1 MSQTPAVPTSAPGA
15 NHNWMI
21 GIEGMTCASCVSRV
35 EKALGKVPGVRHASV
50 SLATESATVEAAPDV
65 PPEALRA
72 AVEKAGYQVAATEIE
87 LVIEGM
93 TCASCVSRIERALDR
108 VPGVLGTT
116 VNLATERATVRVLE
130 GAAQPEQLTAAVERA
145 GYRAHV
151 PETGKPAHSQPS
163 VWREAWPVV
172 VAALLSAP
180 LLVPMVTAPFG
191 AHAMLPAWLQWLLA
205 TPVQFWLGARF
216 YRASWKALR
225 AGTANMDVL
234 VALGTSAAYGLSTY
248 LWLTRGGNTMPDLYF
263 DAAAI
268 VITLI
273 LFGRWLEARAKRH
286 TADAIRALETL
297 RPDTA
302 RVVRDGVEKEVSVS
316 AMQVGDQVVIRP
328 GERVPVDG
336 VVTSGA
342 SQLDESLLTGESL
355 PVAKAEGD
363 PVIGGAI
370 NGDGLLHVRT
380 TAIGAETA
388 LSRII
393 RLVEHAQAAKAPIQ
407 RLVDKVAAVFVPAV
421 LAVASVTLFGWW
433 FAGGGLEHAI
443 IVAVTVLVVACPCSL
458 GLATP
463 TAIMVGTGMGARHGI
478 LIKDAEALEVAHRIR
493 TVAFDKTGT
502 LTEGKPRLVAHVSA
516 RGVEPSELLQLAASV
531 QAGSSHPLAE
541 AVMLEAS
548 QKNVIPLP
556 AQAVQALGGRG
567 MAATVTRNGA
577 VVDLRL
583 GSSRL
588 MEEAGVDIAPFL
600 ERASELEQAGRTV
613 SWLADVAGEP
623 RLLGVLAF
631 GDRVKPGAREAVQR
645 LHALGVRTVM
655 VTGDNAGSAQA
666 VADQLG
672 IDQVVAKVLPENKA
686 ETVAALKK
694 DGGAVAMVGDGIND
708 APALAAADV
717 GIAMATG
724 TDVAMHTAGVTL
736 MRGDVALVADAIDLS
751 RRTWSKIRQNLFWAF
766 AYNVIGIGLSAFG
779 VLSPVIAG
787 AAMAASSVSVVGN
800 ALLLKR
806 WRPASAKAPARA
818 HSSAVMGV
826 NTPACRPR

>member
-1 MSQTPAVPTSAPGA
+1 
-15 NHNWMI
+15 
-21 GIEGMTCASCVSRV
+21 
-35 EKALGKVPGVRHASV
+35 
-50 SLATESATVEAAPDV
+50 
-65 PPEALRA
+65 
-72 AVEKAGYQVAATEIE
+72 
-87 LVIEGM
+87 
-93 TCASCVSRIERALDR
+93 
-108 VPGVLGTT
+108 
-116 VNLATERATVRVLE
+116 
-130 GAAQPEQLTAAVERA
+130 
-145 GYRAHV
+145 
-151 PETGKPAHSQPS
+151 
-163 VWREAWPVV
+163 
-172 VAALLSAP
+172 
-180 LLVPMVTAPFG
+180 
-191 AHAMLPAWLQWLLA
+191 
-205 TPVQFWLGARF
+205 
-216 YRASWKALR
+216 
-225 AGTANMDVL
+225 
-234 VALGTSAAYGLSTY
+234 
-248 LWLTRGGNTMPDLYF
+248 
-263 DAAAI
+263 
-268 VITLI
+268 
-273 LFGRWLEARAKRH
+273 
-286 TADAIRALETL
+286 
-297 RPDTA
+297 
-302 RVVRDGVEKEVSVS
+302 VVRDGAEEEVSVS
-316 AMQVGDQVVIRP
+316 AVQVGDMVVIRP

-355 PVAKAEGD
+355 PVAKVEGD
-363 PVIGGAI
+363 AVIGGAI

-407 RLVDKVAAVFVPAV
+407 RLVDKVAAVFVPVV
-421 LAVASVTLFGWW
+421 LAIALVTLFGWW
-433 FAGGGLEHAI
+433 FVGGGLEHAI

-502 LTEGKPRLVAHVSA
+502 LTEGKPRLVAQVSA

-548 QKNVIPLP
+548 QNNVIPLA
-556 AQAVQALGGRG
+556 AQAVQALAGRG

-600 ERASELEQAGRTV
+600 ERASELERAGRTV
-613 SWLADVAGEP
+613 SWLSDVTGEP
-623 RLLGVLAF
+623 RLLGLLAF

-645 LHALGVRTVM
+645 LRALGVRTVM

-686 ETVAALKK
+686 ETVTALKK

-787 AAMAASSVSVVGN
+787 AAMAASSVSVVSN

-806 WRPASAKAPARA
+806 WQPASAKVPARVR
-818 HSSAVMGV
+818 SSAVMGV
-826 NTPACRPR
+826 NT

>member
-1 MSQTPAVPTSAPGA
+1 MTQTSTSAGA
-15 NHNWMI
+15 ASEASHSWMI
-21 GIEGMTCASCVSRV
+21 GIEGMSCASCVSRV
-35 EKALGKVPGVRHASV
+35 EKALDKVPGVRHASV
-50 SLATESATVEAAPDV
+50 SLATESATVEAAADV
-65 PPEALRA
+65 LPEALRA
-72 AVEKAGYQVAATEIE
+72 AVEKAGYRVAATEIE

-93 TCASCVSRIERALDR
+93 TCASCVSRIEKALDR

-116 VNLATERATVRVLE
+116 VNLATDRATVRVLE
-130 GAAQPEQLTAAVERA
+130 GAAEPEQLTAAVEHA

-151 PETGKPAHSQPS
+151 PLTEKPARAQPG

-180 LLVPMVTAPFG
+180 LVVPMVTAPFG
-191 AHAMLPAWLQWLLA
+191 AHAMSPAWVQWLLA

-216 YRASWKALR
+216 YLASWKALR

-234 VALGTSAAYGLSTY
+234 VALGTSAAYGLSLY
-248 LWLTRGGNTMPDLYF
+248 LWYTRGNSTPALYF

-273 LFGRWLEARAKRH
+273 LFGKWLEARAKRH
-286 TADAIRALETL
+286 TADAIRALEKL

-302 RVVRDGVEKEVSVS
+302 RIVRDGVEEDVPVSVV
-316 AMQVGDQVVIRP
+316 QVGDIVVIRP

-336 VVTSGA
+336 VIARGA

-355 PVAKAEGD
+355 PVAKGEDDA
-363 PVIGGAI
+363 VIGGAI

-407 RLVDKVAAVFVPAV
+407 RLVDRVAAVFVPAV
-421 LAVASVTLFGWW
+421 LAVALVTLLGWW
-433 FAGGGLEHAI
+433 YAGGGLEHAI

-502 LTEGKPRLVAHVSA
+502 LTEGKPRLVAQVSA
-516 RGVEPSELLQLAASV
+516 PDVEPGELLQLAASV
-531 QAGSSHPLAE
+531 QTGSSHPLAE

-548 QKNVIPLP
+548 GKNVVALP
-556 AQAVQALGGRG
+556 AQALQALAGRG
-567 MAATVTRNGA
+567 MAATVARNGA
-577 VVDLRL
+577 VLDLRL
-583 GSSRL
+583 GNSRL
-588 MEEAGVDIAPFL
+588 MEEEGVDVAPFAERAMEL
-600 ERASELEQAGRTV
+600 ERAGRTV
-613 SWLADVAGEP
+613 SWLADVAGKP
-623 RLLGVLAF
+623 QLLGLLAF
-631 GDRVKPGAREAVQR
+631 GDRVKPGARAAVQR
-645 LHALGVRTVM
+645 LHAMGVRTAM

-666 VADQLG
+666 IADQVG

-686 ETVAALKK
+686 ETVALLKK
-694 DGGAVAMVGDGIND
+694 DGRAVAMVGDGIND

-724 TDVAMHTAGVTL
+724 TDVAMHIAGVTL

-766 AYNVIGIGLSAFG
+766 AYNVIGIGLAAFG

-787 AAMAASSVSVVGN
+787 AAMAASSVSVVSN

-806 WRPASAKAPARA
+806 WRPAAEKSPARVR
-818 HSSAVMGV
+818 SSGLMGV
-826 NTPACRPR
+826 NT